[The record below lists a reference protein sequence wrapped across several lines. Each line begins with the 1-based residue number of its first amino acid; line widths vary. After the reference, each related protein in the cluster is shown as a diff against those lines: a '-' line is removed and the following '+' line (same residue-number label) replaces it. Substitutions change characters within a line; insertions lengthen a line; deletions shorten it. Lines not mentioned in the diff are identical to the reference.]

1 MKGTEFMINDSFLG
15 EKAFEHAAILAG
27 LSASVEAT
35 NTAVSR
41 LAEEV
46 RESRAECRDQHA
58 QIRAELVTM
67 SAQTVGP
74 FGQMSGWQIM
84 TVFVAI
90 VTAVAVVVAIIANGI
105 NGETTDIRDL
115 SVISSVGDHSTPEAP
130 ERQSLTPA
138 EAERLKA
145 LAAGLGGF
153 LGPDAR

>member
-1 MKGTEFMINDSFLG
+1 MKGTEYMINDSFLS

-27 LSASVEAT
+27 LSSTVEAT

-46 RESRAECRDQHA
+46 RESRAECRDQHT
-58 QIRAELVTM
+58 QIRAELATM

-74 FGQMSGWQIM
+74 FGAMSGWQMM
-84 TVFVAI
+84 TVLVAVI
-90 VTAVAVVVAIIANGI
+90 TSVAVVVAIIANGI

-115 SVISSVGDHSTPEAP
+115 SVISSVGDQSTPGASELHN
-130 ERQSLTPA
+130 LTPA

-153 LGPDAR
+153 LGPDAP

>member
-1 MKGTEFMINDSFLG
+1 MVGDSFLS

-27 LSASVEAT
+27 LSSTVEAT
-35 NTAVSR
+35 NVAVSR

-46 RESRAECRDQHA
+46 RESRAECRDQHT
-58 QIRAELVTM
+58 QIRAELATM

-84 TVFVAI
+84 TVLVAVI
-90 VTAVAVVVAIIANGI
+90 TSVAVVVAIIANGI

-115 SVISSVGDHSTPEAP
+115 SVISSVGDQSTPGA
-130 ERQSLTPA
+130 SDLHNLIPA

-153 LGPDAR
+153 LGPDAP

>member
-1 MKGTEFMINDSFLG
+1 MKGAEFMVGDSFLS

-27 LSASVEAT
+27 LSSTVEAT
-35 NTAVSR
+35 NVAVSR

-46 RESRAECRDQHA
+46 RESRAECRDQHT
-58 QIRAELVTM
+58 QIRAELATM

-84 TVFVAI
+84 TVLVAVI
-90 VTAVAVVVAIIANGI
+90 TSVAVVVAIIANGI

-115 SVISSVGDHSTPEAP
+115 SVISSVGDQSTPGA
-130 ERQSLTPA
+130 SDLHNLTPA

-153 LGPDAR
+153 LGPDAP

>member
-1 MKGTEFMINDSFLG
+1 MVGDSFLS

-27 LSASVEAT
+27 LSSTVEAT
-35 NTAVSR
+35 NVAVSR

-46 RESRAECRDQHA
+46 RESRAECRDQHT
-58 QIRAELVTM
+58 QIRAELATM

-84 TVFVAI
+84 TVLVAVI
-90 VTAVAVVVAIIANGI
+90 TSVAVVVAIIANGI

-115 SVISSVGDHSTPEAP
+115 SVISSVGDQSTPGA
-130 ERQSLTPA
+130 SDLHNLTPA

-153 LGPDAR
+153 LGPDAP

>member
-1 MKGTEFMINDSFLG
+1 MKGAEFMVGDSFLS

-27 LSASVEAT
+27 LSSTVEAT
-35 NTAVSR
+35 NVAVSR
-41 LAEEV
+41 LAAEV
-46 RESRAECRDQHA
+46 REARAECRDQHT
-58 QIRAELVTM
+58 QIRAELATM

-84 TVFVAI
+84 TVLVAVI
-90 VTAVAVVVAIIANGI
+90 TSVAVVVAIIANGI

-115 SVISSVGDHSTPEAP
+115 SVISSVGDQSTPGA
-130 ERQSLTPA
+130 SDLHNLTPA

-153 LGPDAR
+153 LGPDAP